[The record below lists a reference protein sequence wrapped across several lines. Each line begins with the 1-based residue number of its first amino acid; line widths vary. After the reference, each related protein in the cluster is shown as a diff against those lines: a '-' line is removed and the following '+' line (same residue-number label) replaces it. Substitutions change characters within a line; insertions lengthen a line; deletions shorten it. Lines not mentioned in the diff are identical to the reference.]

1 MLSDR
6 AEAKGALA
14 DKNVGPTGKKND
26 AAGCCAALRRE
37 RLCDKVND

>member
-6 AEAKGALA
+6 AQAKAELA

-26 AAGCCAALRRE
+26 APGVATAALDSA
-37 RLCDKVND
+37 LTFGYT